1 MRRRKDMYKNV
12 ANGMHKMYIAE
23 LGAVIC
29 TAITLIPI
37 IGTIIGGIG
46 ALVFGILMI
55 IALYGVGKEVEDCR
69 KAFILMIIGMI
80 IGVVIGL
87 FTDIPVIGKVLSLVA
102 NVVSF
107 LVIYLV
113 CTSLGKLVAEAGDG
127 ATAALGEK
135 VWKLHFIATVC
146 NLILQVLSWIP
157 VIKVLVAVLA
167 VVVAIFGIVVCC
179 FYISFLN
186 KGSKV
191 LSV

>member
-1 MRRRKDMYKNV
+1 MYKNV
-12 ANGMHKMYIAE
+12 GNGMHKMYIAE

-29 TAITLIPI
+29 TVIALIPI

-55 IALYGVGKEVEDCR
+55 VALYGVGKEVEGCR
-69 KAFILMIIGMI
+69 KAFILMIIG
-80 IGVVIGL
+80 VVIGL
-87 FTDIPVIGKVLSLVA
+87 LSAIPVIGKVLSLA
-102 NVVSF
+102 GDVVSF

-113 CTSLGKLVAEAGDG
+113 CTSLGRLVSEAGDG

-146 NLILQVLSWIP
+146 SLIVQVLSWIP
-157 VIKVLVAVLA
+157 VIKVLAAVLA
-167 VVVAIFGIVVCC
+167 VIVAIFGIVVCC

>member
-29 TAITLIPI
+29 TAIALIPI

-69 KAFILMIIGMI
+69 KAFILMIIG
-80 IGVVIGL
+80 VVIGL
-87 FTDIPVIGKVLSLVA
+87 LTGIPVIGKVLSLA
-102 NVVSF
+102 SEVVSF

-113 CTSLGKLVAEAGDG
+113 CTCLGKLVAEAGDG

-167 VVVAIFGIVVCC
+167 VVVAIFAIVVCC